1 MSLFAIGLASEIR
14 SADAEAKRLASA
26 GLLPD
31 ALRAAIH
38 RAEDCLADLERAER
52 LLDSERASAEAARAA
67 LDRAL
72 QLAEIEAERAR
83 RAAEAAAAPDTPAE
97 IKRRRA
103 ANLRRIAALKKGG
116 LL

>member
-1 MSLFAIGLASEIR
+1 MSLLALALAGEIR

-52 LLDSERASAEAARAA
+52 LLDSERAAAERSRDALTSALA
-67 LDRAL
+67 
-72 QLAEIEAERAR
+72 LAELAAGTAEREADLAR
-83 RAAEAAAAPDTPAE
+83 HQAAA
-97 IKRRRA
+97 KRQ
-103 ANLRRIAALKKGG
+103 KGG
-116 LL
+116 RR